1 MEKKNFN
8 NFLLHAIKFSSVYDD
23 IKNIIFYCSFHL
35 YYAYESCCKLCNYFC
50 CPFALTLHKVFERFF
65 FLIRGH
71 DLTKLLFFFVRKVIL
86 KSIKRRGNENV
97 KPQNK
102 IIQVLK
108 FPSAFLKFPTSKSKK
123 DFYFVVSFKWS
134 RNIAGKS

>member
-1 MEKKNFN
+1 MQSNSHPYTMTLKILFFIVLSIFITHMNRAVNFAII
-8 NFLLHAIKFSSVYDD
+8 FVVPSRWLCIKFLKD
-23 IKNIIFYCSFHL
+23 
-35 YYAYESCCKLCNYFC
+35 
-50 CPFALTLHKVFERFF
+50 F

-108 FPSAFLKFPTSKSKK
+108 FPSLPFLKFPTSKSKK